1 MTTMQRNKVLAQ
13 INVARAIA
21 PLDDQKMHGFV
32 SQLDEINRLAE
43 NAPGFIWRLQTEFG
57 DATDIQAFDDPQMIV
72 NMSVWDS
79 MQSLKSYVY
88 SGEHLAAVKRR
99 AEWFHRIRTPH
110 LALWWIS
117 EGHVPS
123 INEGLEALTNIARF
137 GSTQKAFTFAK
148 PYKPN

>member
-1 MTTMQRNKVLAQ
+1 MQKNKVLAQ

-32 SQLDEINRLAE
+32 TQLDEINRLAE
-43 NAPGFIWRLQTEFG
+43 SAPGFIWRLQTEFG

-79 MQSLKSYVY
+79 IQSLKSYVY
-88 SGEHLAAVKRR
+88 SGEHLDAVKRR
-99 AEWFHRIRTPH
+99 AEWFHRISTPH

-137 GSTQKAFTFAK
+137 GSTHKAFTIAK
-148 PYKPN
+148 PFKPN